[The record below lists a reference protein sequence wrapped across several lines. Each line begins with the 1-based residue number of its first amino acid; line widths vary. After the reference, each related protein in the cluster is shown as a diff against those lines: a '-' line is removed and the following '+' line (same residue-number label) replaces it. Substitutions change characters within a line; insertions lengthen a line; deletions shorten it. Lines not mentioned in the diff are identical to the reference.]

1 MTLPAALLRLAAFTV
16 EPGGGNPAGLLL
28 NARDLEDGQMQD
40 IAAEV
45 GYAETA
51 FLTEPAID
59 GDPRHIRVRYFSPLA
74 EVPFCGHATI
84 ATAIALAERDGVG
97 TLRFETAV
105 GVIVIETAL
114 QAGAIIASFTSV
126 EPQLADFPEGVL
138 DRLLAL
144 LGIGRGDLNSD
155 FAPRVSFA
163 GNWHPILVFASQT
176 VFDNFRFDPEPMAEL
191 MAAQSWTGTV
201 TTLFALAPNQF
212 DARNLFPVGTILE
225 DPATGS
231 AAAALGGYLREL
243 SLVALPARVLIH
255 QGRHV
260 GRPSLIT
267 VDIPRTGG
275 IVVSG
280 SAVKIA

>member
-1 MTLPAALLRLAAFTV
+1 MTIPAALLRLAAFAAT
-16 EPGGGNPAGLLL
+16 PGGGNPAGVLLD
-28 NARDLEDGQMQD
+28 ARHLQDDDMQG
-40 IAAEV
+40 IATEV

-51 FLTEPAID
+51 FLTEPAIE
-59 GDPRHIRVRYFSPLA
+59 GDRRHCRIRYFSPLA

-84 ATAIALAERDGVG
+84 ATAIALANRDGVG

-105 GVIVIETAL
+105 GVIVIETARVDDE
-114 QAGAIIASFTSV
+114 IIASFTSV
-126 EPQLADFPEGVL
+126 EPRLADFPEGVL
-138 DRLLAL
+138 ERLLGL
-144 LGIGRGDLNSD
+144 LGINHDDLNPD
-155 FAPRVSFA
+155 FVPRVSFA
-163 GNWHPILVFASQT
+163 GNWHPILVFADRAI
-176 VFDNFRFDPEPMAEL
+176 FDNFRFDPEPMAEL
-191 MAAQSWTGTV
+191 IEAQNWTGTV

-243 SLVALPARVLIH
+243 ALVDAPARVLIH
-255 QGRHV
+255 QGSHV
-260 GRPSLIT
+260 ERPSLLT

-280 SAVKIA
+280 SAVRIA